1 MGMTHIYII
10 ISAHN
15 PMGMTHIYIIISAHN
30 PMGMTHIYIMHIIP
44 CDPHT

>member
-15 PMGMTHIYIIISAHN
+15 PMGMTHIYIISAHKCTY
-30 PMGMTHIYIMHIIP
+30 PMGMTHIYIINP
-44 CDPHT
+44 KCT